1 MNAVLRG
8 AEYVH
13 EEPVLSW
20 RHEGHKVSFWRD
32 RIAADDL
39 GSRQEA
45 EQEIEYLV
53 RLVNETWER
62 RDEITPDERRHPRT
76 NCKECGESNC
86 FNFALKLASGDRTL
100 EQCPSLHTDPG
111 LQTQK
116 DQLEDILHSQR
127 PAPPAPPGDS

>member
-1 MNAVLRG
+1 MVLFK
-8 AEYVH
+8 
-13 EEPVLSW
+13 L
-20 RHEGHKVSFWRD
+20 
-32 RIAADDL
+32 L
-39 GSRQEA
+39 
-45 EQEIEYLV
+45 
-53 RLVNETWER
+53 
-62 RDEITPDERRHPRT
+62 PRT